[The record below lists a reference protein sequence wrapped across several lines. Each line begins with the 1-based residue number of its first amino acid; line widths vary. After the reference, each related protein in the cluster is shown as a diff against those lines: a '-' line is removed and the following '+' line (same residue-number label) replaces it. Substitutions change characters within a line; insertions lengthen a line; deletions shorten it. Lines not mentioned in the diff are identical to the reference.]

1 LYEQQNVTALEI
13 TGCITME
20 EKTIARIPAMPLALM
35 LGAIGAAITL
45 GFWCSRCSG
54 LGFLHVVGYF
64 SA

>member
-1 LYEQQNVTALEI
+1 
-13 TGCITME
+13 ME